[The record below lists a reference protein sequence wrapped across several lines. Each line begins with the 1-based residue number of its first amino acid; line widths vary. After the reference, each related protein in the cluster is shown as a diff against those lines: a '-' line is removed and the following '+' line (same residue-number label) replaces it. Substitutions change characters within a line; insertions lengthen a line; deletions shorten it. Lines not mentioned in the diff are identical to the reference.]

1 MYIQLESENVGY
13 NVYPKYKDEVLNILS
28 KDQKNIQIGGKI
40 LMAQRFACGWIA
52 HLICEKGE
60 NSPELEELKV
70 EESILQHAKAICER
84 YKDKN

>member
-1 MYIQLESENVGY
+1 MYIQIESENVGY
-13 NVYPKYKDEVLNILS
+13 KVYPKYKDEVLSILS
-28 KDQKNIQIGGKI
+28 KEKINIQIGGKI

-60 NSPELEELKV
+60 NSPELEELRI

-84 YKDKN
+84 HKAKN